1 MTSST
6 LLIVIAVV
14 AGAAVAI
21 QAQFMG
27 QLDRGIGTLE
37 SMFITYGGG
46 GLLIAIVTLT
56 QRGGNLAAWRS
67 VPTYTLSAGILG
79 LMIVGGIGYTA
90 PRLGLVVT
98 FTLMVTAQ
106 FVVSALVGHFGL
118 LGTPVQLLNLSRMAG
133 IGLLLAGVWLIIR

>member
-14 AGAAVAI
+14 AGAAVAV

-46 GLLIAIVTLT
+46 GLLIAIATLA
-56 QRGGNLAAWRS
+56 QRGGNLAAWRN
-67 VPTYTLSAGILG
+67 VPAYALSSGVLDLA
-79 LMIVGGIGYTA
+79 IVGGIGYAA
-90 PRLGLVVT
+90 PRLGLVATFSILVT
-98 FTLMVTAQ
+98 TQ
-106 FVVSALVGHFGL
+106 FIVSALVDHFGL
-118 LGTPVQLLNLSRMAG
+118 LGNTVQMLNMSRMAG
-133 IGLLLAGVWLIIR
+133 IGLLLVGVWLIIR

>member
-14 AGAAVAI
+14 AGAAVAV

-46 GLLIAIVTLT
+46 GLLIAIATLA
-56 QRGGNLAAWRS
+56 QRGGNLAAWRN
-67 VPTYTLSAGILG
+67 VPAYALSSGVLG
-79 LMIVGGIGYTA
+79 LAIVGGIGYAA
-90 PRLGLVVT
+90 PRLGLVATFSILVT
-98 FTLMVTAQ
+98 TQ
-106 FVVSALVGHFGL
+106 FIVSALVDHFGL
-118 LGTPVQLLNLSRMAG
+118 LGNTVQMLNMSRMAG
-133 IGLLLAGVWLIIR
+133 IGLLLVGVWLIIR

>member
-1 MTSST
+1 MTGST

-27 QLDRGIGTLE
+27 QLDHGIGTLE

-46 GLLIAIVTLT
+46 GFLIAIAILV

-67 VPTYTLSAGILG
+67 VPTYSLSAGILG
-79 LMIVGGIGYTA
+79 LLIVGGIGYAA

-98 FTLMVTAQ
+98 FTIMVTTQ
-106 FVVSALVGHFGL
+106 FIVSALVDHFGL
-118 LGTPVQLLNLSRMAG
+118 LGTTVQMLNVSRVAG
-133 IGLLLAGVWLIIR
+133 MGLLLVGVWLIIR

>member
-27 QLDRGIGTLE
+27 QLDHGVGTLE

-46 GLLIAIVTLT
+46 GLLIAIVTLAE
-56 QRGGNLAAWRS
+56 RGGNLAAWRS

-98 FTLMVTAQ
+98 FTLMVTTQ
-106 FVVSALVGHFGL
+106 FVVSALVSHFGL
-118 LGTPVQLLNLSRMAG
+118 LGTTVQLLNVSRMAG

>member
-14 AGAAVAI
+14 AGAAVAV

-46 GLLIAIVTLT
+46 GLLIAIATLA
-56 QRGGNLAAWRS
+56 QRGGNLTAWRN
-67 VPTYTLSAGILG
+67 VPAYALSSGVLG
-79 LMIVGGIGYTA
+79 LAIVGGIGYAA
-90 PRLGLVVT
+90 PRLGLVATFSILVT
-98 FTLMVTAQ
+98 TQ
-106 FVVSALVGHFGL
+106 FIVSALVDHFGL
-118 LGTPVQLLNLSRMAG
+118 LGNTVQILNMSRMAG
-133 IGLLLAGVWLIIR
+133 IGLLLVGVWLIIR